1 MINLNCKKTPDR
13 IPDSLIIGQYSLK
26 TVQTDLKII
35 LSLFLPLLPDE
46 IFHIIQSGRLQQAL
60 PVEPGIERGEQFLR
74 IQYQTI

>member
-13 IPDSLIIGQYSLK
+13 IPDSLKIGHNSLK

-35 LSLFLPLLPDE
+35 LSLFLPLLPDK
-46 IFHIIQSGRLQQAL
+46 IFHIIQPGRLQQAL
-60 PVEPGIERGEQFLR
+60 PVEPGIERGEQFLW